1 MPRAAPRNDEA
12 WALRCYDS
20 GGATGERGRQ
30 FTETVKLVE
39 EFDPSRPGVPETV
52 AAAQAVST
60 RRRFFEV
67 GRFPLWAP
75 RRTVWNQRNE

>member
-1 MPRAAPRNDEA
+1 MPPAAPRNDEA
-12 WALRCYDS
+12 GGGTWYSR
-20 GGATGERGRQ
+20 GGATGEAGRIVN
-30 FTETVKLVE
+30 ETVKLAQ